1 MDELERCLLVKS
13 EVFVYKIPPRQ
24 SARGYRAADW
34 NLSNP
39 DWTGRMRV
47 MEQNKK
53 VRLKLEDKGS
63 GELFA
68 ACPVDAYPGPAVE
81 AVTDSSRYFVIRIMD
96 DGGRSAFIGIGFSD
110 RSDSFDLNVALQDHF
125 KGVKKEVEIQKED
138 TSPKPQLDLAF
149 KEGQTIKVNINIPKS
164 DKAKARS
171 KAGATGL
178 LLPPPPGGAG
188 AGGVKPPPK
197 IENNNTIPG
206 TSNLTPLSSPV
217 ESRPVIGSSNVD
229 LLCDLGGGLGGLQI
243 NPAPTSGLATAAVP
257 SKSDDPWGD
266 FATADN
272 DGKSSGNWVQ
282 F

>member
-34 NLSNP
+34 SLSNP

-53 VRLKLEDKGS
+53 VRLKLEDKGN

-68 ACPVDAYPGPAVE
+68 ACPVDAYPGPAIE

-110 RSDSFDLNVALQDHF
+110 RSDSFDLNVALQDYF
-125 KGVKKEVEIQKED
+125 KGVKKEDEILKED
-138 TSPKPQLDLAF
+138 KTPQPLLDLAF

-164 DKAKARS
+164 DKVKVKS
-171 KAGATGL
+171 KGGATGM
-178 LLPPPPGGAG
+178 LLPPPPGGG
-188 AGGVKPPPK
+188 MGIKPPPAALD
-197 IENNNTIPG
+197 NNNTIPG

-217 ESRPVIGSSNVD
+217 ESRPVIGSSNID
-229 LLCDLGGGLGGLQI
+229 LLCDLGGLGGLEI
-243 NPAPTSGLATAAVP
+243 NPAPAPAPAIAPAAVP
-257 SKSDDPWGD
+257 SNDDPWGD
-266 FATADN
+266 FTTAEN
-272 DGKSSGNWVQ
+272 DAKSSGNWVQ